1 MIIWGVDIGINGALT
16 MFDVN
21 GGLLEIHDMPIV
33 ETNKKKLV
41 SAHLLTN
48 ILKEHYGKVYIEKVG
63 ARPGQGV
70 SSMFSF
76 GRSAG
81 VVEGVVVA
89 LDMPISM
96 VTPQTWQRKV
106 GVQHGKD
113 ASRSRA
119 MEVFP
124 AYSQKFAR
132 KSDDGRAD
140 SALIAY
146 YGLTYGENVE
156 FSDQQ
161 KPKWV

>member
-1 MIIWGVDIGINGALT
+1 
-16 MFDVN
+16 
-21 GGLLEIHDMPIV
+21 
-33 ETNKKKLV
+33 
-41 SAHLLTN
+41 
-48 ILKEHYGKVYIEKVG
+48 
-63 ARPGQGV
+63 
-70 SSMFSF
+70 
-76 GRSAG
+76 
-81 VVEGVVVA
+81 
-89 LDMPISM
+89 MPISM

>member
-1 MIIWGVDIGINGALT
+1 MVVWGIDVGINGALT
-16 MFDVN
+16 MFDVEN
-21 GGLLEIHDMPIV
+21 GVLDIHDMPIV
-33 ETNKKKLV
+33 ERNGKKVVSGHLV
-41 SAHLLTN
+41 AN
-48 ILKEHYGKVYIEKVG
+48 ILRTNHGIVWIERVG

-81 VVEGVVVA
+81 IVEGVAVA
-89 LDMPISM
+89 LDMPINL
-96 VTPQTWQRKV
+96 VTPQAWQRKCL
-106 GVQHGKD
+106 VQSGKD

-124 AYSQKFAR
+124 AYSQSFAR

-146 YGLTYGENVE
+146 YGVTYGENVE
-156 FSDQQ
+156 RNDQQ
-161 KPKWV
+161 K